1 MLKKNDIVKIEI
13 TDLTA
18 EGMGVGKHEGYV
30 LFVPKTAIGDVIMA
44 RVLKPLKSHG
54 FAKCE
59 QILTKSADRVDVDCP
74 VFTKC
79 GGCLFRHI
87 SYEAELKMKKSW
99 VDEHFRRIAKLDIAC
114 DGIIP
119 SPAETGY
126 RNKAQIPCGKDAN
139 GKPAFGFFASHSH
152 RIIPCEDCALQPAF
166 YGKIIKTTEKFMNQ
180 YGIEPYDELTHK
192 GILRHVF
199 IRDGRV
205 SGEVMVCL
213 VCNGEKIPHS
223 EKLVQMLLAC
233 NPKIASI
240 ILNVNKK
247 PGNEILGQTC
257 ITLYRKDPITDT
269 LCGIEFDISPLSFYQ
284 VNHDGAE
291 KLYAVAAEFAALT
304 EGETLLD
311 LYCGVGTIGLSMAK
325 NAGKL
330 IGVEVIDAAVENA
343 RRNAA
348 KNGIHNATFFC
359 ADAGK
364 AALKLAEAGETPDVV
379 IVDPPRKGCGED
391 VVEAMKIM
399 NPKRI
404 VMVSCNSATAA
415 RDCAR
420 LAEIGYYPTKMRA
433 VDMFPR
439 TGHVEAVILLSRQ
452 TNVHKM
458 KLNAAPFEMIKS
470 GEKTIELRL
479 YDEKRQKIK
488 AGDDIIFTNTDTGEK
503 ICATVKKLHLFAS
516 FEELYKTLTL
526 LQCGYTAEDI
536 GTAHPS
542 DMTQYYSVEEQ
553 QKYGVVG
560 IELFPHK

>member
-1 MLKKNDIVKIEI
+1 MRKRGKIAVMLKKNDIVKIEI

-44 RVLKPLKSHG
+44 KVLKPLKTHG

-59 QILTKSADRVDVDCP
+59 EILTASADRTAVDCP
-74 VFTKC
+74 VFQKC

-87 SYEAELKMKKSW
+87 SYDAELKMKKSW
-99 VDEHFRRIAKLDIAC
+99 VDEHFRRIGKLDITC
-114 DGIIP
+114 DTIIP
-119 SPAETGY
+119 SPSEKGY
-126 RNKAQIPCGKDAN
+126 RNKAQIPCGKDAAGN
-139 GKPAFGFFASHSH
+139 PAFGFFAPHSH
-152 RIIPCEDCALQPAF
+152 RIIPSENCALQPDF
-166 YGKIIKTTEKFMNQ
+166 YGDIIKTTESFMKE
-180 YGIEPYDELTHK
+180 YHILPYDEETHK
-192 GILRHVF
+192 GLLRHVF

-223 EKLVQMLLAC
+223 EKLVKMLTEC

-257 ITLYRKDPITDT
+257 ITLYGKDTITDT
-269 LCGIEFDISPLSFYQ
+269 LCGLEFDISPLSFYQ

-291 KLYAVAAEFAALT
+291 KLYAVAAEFAELHS
-304 EGETLLD
+304 GETLLD
-311 LYCGVGTIGLSMAK
+311 LYCGVGTIGLSMVK

-348 KNGIHNATFFC
+348 KNDIHNATFFC
-359 ADAGK
+359 ADAGE
-364 AALKLAEAGETPDVV
+364 AALKLADAGETPDVV

-391 VVEAMKIM
+391 VIDAMKIM

-420 LAEIGYYPTKMRA
+420 LAQIGYFPTKMRA

-439 TGHVEAVILLSRQ
+439 TGHVETVICLSR
-452 TNVHKM
+452 K
-458 KLNAAPFEMIKS
+458 
-470 GEKTIELRL
+470 
-479 YDEKRQKIK
+479 
-488 AGDDIIFTNTDTGEK
+488 
-503 ICATVKKLHLFAS
+503 
-516 FEELYKTLTL
+516 
-526 LQCGYTAEDI
+526 
-536 GTAHPS
+536 
-542 DMTQYYSVEEQ
+542 
-553 QKYGVVG
+553 
-560 IELFPHK
+560 